1 MNDNIKNN
9 FLKLKT
15 ILENENF
22 KLSNEKNTNIII
34 INKFKIKT
42 INTVLKVLETF
53 PKKITLNNANEL
65 KNFKGIGDK
74 TIKKITDI
82 LIYGE
87 IKSDLVININILN
100 ELKDII
106 GIGEHNAVK
115 LFNLGI
121 TSIEDLKQKINN
133 KEIKVNKVIE
143 LGVKYYNKYF
153 ENIPR
158 KEIDSINILFKKIID
173 AINKVS
179 NRDYTYII
187 CGSYRRNNEYSND
200 IDILISECS
209 NDSNKDINHLKYII
223 DILKSPIQFNNNK
236 QLLIDDLTYKNI
248 NTKYS
253 GFLKYKNN
261 YIRRIDI
268 RYVKYKYYYS
278 ALLYFTGS
286 AGFNKLMR
294 DNAKKHGYILSEYG
308 LKNISTGKYLKNI
321 NSEKDIFNI
330 LDMPYLSP
338 SKRNINI

>member
-9 FLKLKT
+9 FIKLKI
-15 ILENENF
+15 IL
-22 KLSNEKNTNIII
+22 LNEKNTI
-34 INKFKIKT
+34 INKYKIKAIDT
-42 INTVLKVLETF
+42 LLKVLENF
-53 PKKITLNNANEL
+53 PKKITLNNVNEL

-106 GIGEHNAVK
+106 GIGEHNAIK

-133 KEIKVNKVIE
+133 KELKVNKVIE

-158 KEIDSINILFKKIID
+158 KEIDSINILFKKIIED
-173 AINKVS
+173 INKVS
-179 NRDYTYII
+179 NRDYIYII

-200 IDILISECS
+200 IDILISECG

-223 DILKSPIQFNNNK
+223 DILKSPIRFNNNK

-248 NTKYS
+248 TTKYS

-286 AGFNKLMR
+286 ARLNKLMR
-294 DNAKKHGYILSEYG
+294 DNAKKCGYILSEYG

-321 NSEKDIFNI
+321 HSEKDIFNI
-330 LDMPYLSP
+330 LNMPYLSP